1 MNSTKYIGMDVHSAT
16 ISVAVMEAGGK
27 LIMESVLET
36 KASTIIQFIH
46 GLRGEVC
53 VTFEEGT
60 WAAWLYDLLRPY
72 VTNIVVCNPRRNAL
86 LKEGS
91 QSDRI
96 DARKLAELLRANLLR
111 PVYHGENGLRA
122 LKELAR
128 AYLTI
133 GKDLARVMNRVKAIY
148 RSWGIPCAGKS
159 VYHPRH
165 REEWLSKITQASV
178 RRRAELYYYQLDALV
193 LLRKQARQELLTEAK
208 KHQAWKLLRS
218 IPALGPIRAAVLMAI
233 IQTPHRFRT
242 KRPLWKYSGFGV
254 VTQSSA
260 DHRYVQG
267 QLERSKKPVF
277 VRGLDA
283 AHNHHL
289 KDLFKSAAM
298 QASTREGPF
307 REFYQTLVD
316 KGMRPEMARL
326 TLARKIAVITLAV
339 WKKGARATPSGWLYE
354 PETLSEKL
362 DCRVH
367 TPHLESQAQ
376 HVSAA
381 KAA

>member
-1 MNSTKYIGMDVHSAT
+1 MDVHTAT
-16 ISVAVMEAGGK
+16 ISVAVLDAGGK
-27 LIMESVLET
+27 LIMESVIET
-36 KASTIIQFIH
+36 KTSTILQFIH
-46 GLRGEVC
+46 GLRGDLHL
-53 VTFEEGT
+53 TFEEGT
-60 WAAWLYDLLRPY
+60 WAAWLYDLLKPY
-72 VTNIVVCNPRRNAL
+72 VTKIVVCNPRRNAL

-111 PVYHGENGLRA
+111 SVYHGEKGLRTM
-122 LKELAR
+122 KELVR
-128 AYLTI
+128 SYLTI

-148 RSWGIPCAGKS
+148 RSWGIPCGGQS

-165 REEWLSKITQASV
+165 RDEWLNKIADAGV
-178 RRRAELYYYQLDALV
+178 RRRAELYYDQLDALAS
-193 LLRKQARQELLTEAK
+193 LRMQVRQELLAEGK

-242 KRPLWKYSGFGV
+242 KRTLWKYSGFGV

-277 VRGLDA
+277 VRGLDP
-283 AHNHHL
+283 AHNHYL

-298 QASTREGPF
+298 QASIREGPF

-326 TLARKIAVITLAV
+326 TLARKIAVITLTI
-339 WKKGARATPSGWLYE
+339 WKKGVAF
-354 PETLSEKL
+354 
-362 DCRVH
+362 D
-367 TPHLESQAQ
+367 
-376 HVSAA
+376 A
-381 KAA
+381 KYLKPQTA